1 VETKEQGCHVGGE
14 GVGARRVRAWL
25 GRWHAE
31 GAARRWPV
39 SSSSARAAARGGSG
53 TTVANKF
60 ELNSGGCV
68 GRERHSGGGREATL
82 RRESHLRRKML

>member
-1 VETKEQGCHVGGE
+1 VEAKEQGCHVGGE

-60 ELNSGGCV
+60 ELNSGWLRGE
-68 GRERHSGGGREATL
+68 GAAQR
-82 RRESHLRRKML
+82 RREGGNTS